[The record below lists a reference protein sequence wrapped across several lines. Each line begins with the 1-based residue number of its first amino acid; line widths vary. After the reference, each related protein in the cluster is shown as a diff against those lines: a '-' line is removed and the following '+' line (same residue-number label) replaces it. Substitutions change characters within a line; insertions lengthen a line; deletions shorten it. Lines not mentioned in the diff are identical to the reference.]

1 MWMKN
6 NENMKKYKIASE
18 APRSLS
24 DILKNLK
31 IDSIVLVDDARNISP
46 EEMKNIR
53 EELSKSDGTEDNN
66 VLQ

>member
-1 MWMKN
+1 MKN
-6 NENMKKYKIASE
+6 NGKMNKYKMASE

-46 EEMKNIR
+46 EEMKKIR
-53 EELSKSDGTEDNN
+53 EELSESDGTENEDN
-66 VLQ
+66 V

>member
-6 NENMKKYKIASE
+6 NENMNKYKIASE
-18 APRSLS
+18 ASRSLS

-46 EEMKNIR
+46 EEMKKIR
-53 EELSKSDGTEDNN
+53 EELSKSDGTENEDN
-66 VLQ
+66 V